1 MKDVSRSTHQIA
13 NFARRIFSRTV
24 ALIIGFVMMAVGL
37 GMTATIVLLPA
48 GIVIG
53 VLGVAVLIG
62 AFFAPDMRGERQG
75 GQ

>member
-13 NFARRIFSRTV
+13 NLARRLFSRTV
-24 ALIIGFVMMAVGL
+24 ALVIGFVLMIGGL

-53 VLGVAVLIG
+53 LLGVAILIG
-62 AFFAPDMRGERQG
+62 AFFVPDMRGERQG
-75 GQ
+75 SQ